1 MNENRT
7 KIERESS
14 KKRIYNLL
22 VYRVTIHS
30 NKYDFTRHKTTRKH
44 LNRTKTQNIEQTAL
58 DDIAPLICKNVST
71 KMKTHM

>member
-22 VYRVTIHS
+22 VYRVTIHVVTNMILHVIKLLES
-30 NKYDFTRHKTTRKH
+30 I
-44 LNRTKTQNIEQTAL
+44 LIEQKRK
-58 DDIAPLICKNVST
+58 I
-71 KMKTHM
+71 